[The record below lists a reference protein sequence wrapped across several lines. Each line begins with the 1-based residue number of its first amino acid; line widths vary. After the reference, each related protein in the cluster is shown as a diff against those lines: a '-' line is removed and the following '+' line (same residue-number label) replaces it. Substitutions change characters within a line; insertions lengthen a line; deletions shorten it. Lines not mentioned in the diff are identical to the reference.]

1 MNEEGRKP
9 RLNFA
14 EPNVIID
21 FTLLSWLS
29 CFAHAAIK
37 ILILLLFL
45 TISTAYAGPP
55 KNAQRVTVLF
65 PAICTPTLTE
75 MMSALIEDYAVHVST
90 TFDSSSGYFVMIV
103 ENPNTKKAAVLH
115 IREGRTCLV
124 FAGLNQKNYEH
135 NNQPHG

>member
-29 CFAHAAIK
+29 CFAHAAMK

-55 KNAQRVTVLF
+55 KNAQRVTMPF
-65 PAICTPTLTE
+65 SAISTPTLTE
-75 MMSALIEDYAVHVST
+75 MMSALIEDYAVHVSV
-90 TFDSSSGYFVMIV
+90 TFEEGQGNV
-103 ENPNTKKAAVLH
+103 ELLCEICP
-115 IREGRTCLV
+115 
-124 FAGLNQKNYEH
+124 
-135 NNQPHG
+135 

>member
-29 CFAHAAIK
+29 CFAHAAMK
-37 ILILLLFL
+37 ILILFLFL

-55 KNAQRVTVLF
+55 KNAQRVTMPF
-65 PAICTPTLTE
+65 SAICTPTLTE
-75 MMSALIEDYAVHVST
+75 MMSALIEDYAVHVSV
-90 TFDSSSGYFVMIV
+90 TFEESPINFVMMV
-103 ENPNTKKAAVLH
+103 ENPNTKQAAVLH

-124 FAGLNQKNYEH
+124 FTGLNLKRYERD
-135 NNQPHG
+135 NQPRG